1 MRHKPNGILKNE
13 EFGLKFICASWHLA
27 FTLRIMKQKF
37 RYNPETLSY
46 VAVEVTWKERILK
59 TLLVLAP
66 AIFFGF
72 VFQFLFAA
80 IFPSSAE
87 KKLERE
93 NAFLQEQVDAMN
105 EEVTLLTAV
114 LQDIEKRDNEIYR
127 VVFNADRFPDEMRE
141 LGTGGTDEFDHLKG
155 FDVSDKVISNAKKI
169 KELQKRI
176 YAQSISFDEVIQ
188 LAREK
193 EKMLACIPA
202 IQPIANEDLTRMS
215 SGYGWRIDPI
225 YKTQKMH
232 WGIDFTAETGT
243 NVYATGSG
251 TVKMIEEK
259 LWGYGTSVV
268 IDHGFGY
275 CTRYAHLSGYTVKP
289 GDKITRGQ
297 LIGYV
302 GSTGKSTSPHLH
314 YEVEKNG
321 VKINPIHFFH
331 SDVDSE
337 DYERLME
344 MSTNANQ
351 TFD

>member
-1 MRHKPNGILKNE
+1 MK
-13 EFGLKFICASWHLA
+13 
-27 FTLRIMKQKF
+27 KQKF

-46 VAVEVTWKERILK
+46 VPVEITWKERILK
-59 TLLVLAP
+59 TLLVIAP

-80 IFPSSAE
+80 IFPSAAE
-87 KKLERE
+87 QKLDRE
-93 NAFLQEQVDAMN
+93 NAFLNEQLDHIN
-105 EEVTLLTAV
+105 EEMALMSSV
-114 LQDIEKRDNEIYR
+114 LDDIEKRDNEIFR
-127 VVFNADRFPDEMRE
+127 VVFNADRFPDEMRQ
-141 LGTGGTDEFDHLKG
+141 LGTGGTDEYDHLKG
-155 FDVSDKVISNAKKI
+155 YDISEKVIANSRKL

-176 YAQSISFDEVIQ
+176 YAQSISFDEVIK
-188 LAREK
+188 LAKEK

-243 NVYATGSG
+243 NVYSTGNG
-251 TVKMIEEK
+251 VVKLIEEK
-259 LWGYGTSVV
+259 LWGYGTSVI

-275 CTRYAHLSGYTVKP
+275 TTRYAHLSGYTVKV

-331 SDVDSE
+331 SDVNSE
-337 DYERLME
+337 DYERLLE

>member
-1 MRHKPNGILKNE
+1 MK
-13 EFGLKFICASWHLA
+13 
-27 FTLRIMKQKF
+27 KQKF

-46 VAVEVTWKERILK
+46 VPVEVTWSERILK
-59 TLLVLAP
+59 SLLVLAP
-66 AIFFGF
+66 AVVLGF
-72 VFQFLFAA
+72 VFHLLFSFA
-80 IFPSSAE
+80 FPSSTE

-93 NAFLQEQVDAMN
+93 NAFLKEQIDAMTEDMN
-105 EEVTLLTAV
+105 LMSAV
-114 LQDIEKRDNEIYR
+114 ITDLEKRDNEIYR
-127 VVFNADRFPDEMRE
+127 VVFNADRFPDHMRE
-141 LGTGGTDEFDHLKG
+141 LGTGGTDEFDHMKG
-155 FDVSDKVISNAKKI
+155 FDVSEKVIMNAKKI

-176 YAQSISFDEVIQ
+176 YAQSISFDEVIK
-188 LAREK
+188 LAKEK
-193 EKMLACIPA
+193 EKMLSCIPA
-202 IQPIANEDLTRMS
+202 IQPISNEDLTRMS

-243 NVYATGSG
+243 PVYATGNG
-251 TVKMIEEK
+251 TVKEVEEK
-259 LWGYGTSVV
+259 LWGYGISVI

-275 CTRYAHLSGYTVKP
+275 ATRYAHLSGYTVKP

-331 SDVDSE
+331 SDVNSE
-337 DYERLME
+337 EYERLLE
-344 MSTNANQ
+344 MANNPTQ